1 VRKLRHNA
9 AVSLIT
15 IILFFEL
22 SIIEEIGEDNLK
34 LTFEKIRMNEG
45 GFSVRVK
52 EDEKEL
58 CAWQTDTFEI
68 DYYDSDHNQQ
78 HPHTILMFVPGNP
91 GCAGWYIAM
100 LKTVVER
107 LGRGYACRAASYAG
121 HGTVSH
127 LVTAKD
133 DKGKKLAWSVDGQ
146 VEHKIEWIDL
156 VTRECMSIGTEE
168 RQESARAL
176 PRFIFISHSIGAH
189 LSGTKIMCPEGNI
202 LLRTDAIIHFMP
214 FTRFDPMPMWK
225 ETFLST
231 LANIPGLIIPT
242 FQMGSRFA
250 SKMPQRFVDG
260 FLEHIAGM
268 SLLEDRELAR
278 ELFTNDEY
286 VENHLQLGLEEIRHI
301 PENHDVSLN

>member
-1 VRKLRHNA
+1 MRKLRHNA

-156 VTRECMSIGTEE
+156 VTREIYVYRHRRTTRICSCSSEVYFYF
-168 RQESARAL
+168 AL
-176 PRFIFISHSIGAH
+176 HWGA
-189 LSGTKIMCPEGNI
+189 SGTKIMRPEG
-202 LLRTDAIIHFMP
+202 RY
-214 FTRFDPMPMWK
+214 
-225 ETFLST
+225 
-231 LANIPGLIIPT
+231 
-242 FQMGSRFA
+242 
-250 SKMPQRFVDG
+250 
-260 FLEHIAGM
+260 IAQ
-268 SLLEDRELAR
+268 D
-278 ELFTNDEY
+278 
-286 VENHLQLGLEEIRHI
+286 
-301 PENHDVSLN
+301 